1 MPKNFRCR
9 VTIKA
14 CVKAYSYHPSVSSTF
29 VTLLFSAP
37 ITAMEQVSFF
47 RSEFE
52 QIAETHRTIIEEGD
66 APPSRILLIAEQ

>member
-1 MPKNFRCR
+1 MPKNFRCSD
-9 VTIKA
+9 TIKA

-37 ITAMEQVSFF
+37 ITATEQVSFF

-52 QIAETHRTIIEEGD
+52 QIAETHRTIIEGD